1 MITEKSVTLIGFVFP
16 NLGVEGIDTKEAV
29 HGERN
34 ILTKTTTSN
43 CKLREIV
50 LLQFCRGNIESIYLS
65 NDVLCIQEMN
75 ELKEQLLL

>member
-1 MITEKSVTLIGFVFP
+1 MITERSVTLIGFVFP

-34 ILTKTTTSN
+34 SLTKTTTSN

-50 LLQFCRGNIESIYLS
+50 LLQFCRGSIESIYLS
-65 NDVLCIQEMN
+65 NDVLCIQETN
-75 ELKEQLLL
+75 ELKEQLQL